1 MRGVSGRRGKEAVR
15 SWSYRLSG
23 VGGPSILT
31 PSSVTAVNLVPDPVR
46 LCPSE
51 FLRGRVVS
59 RNLLVCEG
67 IVVDMTGKAE
77 SGGGGGGGRGDK
89 VGGGAAGGKT
99 EVARDRPV
107 TDGVY
112 WVRFAGRVVV
122 RLIELLESCGPDDE
136 RGERGAA

>member
-15 SWSYRLSG
+15 SWSSRISG
-23 VGGPSILT
+23 VGGLSTLT

-51 FLRGRVVS
+51 FTRGRVVS

-67 IVVDMTGKAE
+67 IVADMVGTVE
-77 SGGGGGGGRGDK
+77 SGGGGRRDG

-99 EVARDRPV
+99 EVARERPV

-112 WVRFAGRVVV
+112 WVRFTGRVAV
-122 RLIELLESCGPDDE
+122 RLIELLESCGPEDE

>member
-1 MRGVSGRRGKEAVR
+1 
-15 SWSYRLSG
+15 

-46 LCPSE
+46 LWPSE
-51 FLRGRVVS
+51 FPRGRVVS

-67 IVVDMTGKAE
+67 IVADMTGKAE
-77 SGGGGGGGRGDK
+77 SGGGSRGDK

-99 EVARDRPV
+99 EAARDRPV

-112 WVRFAGRVVV
+112 WVRFAGRVAV